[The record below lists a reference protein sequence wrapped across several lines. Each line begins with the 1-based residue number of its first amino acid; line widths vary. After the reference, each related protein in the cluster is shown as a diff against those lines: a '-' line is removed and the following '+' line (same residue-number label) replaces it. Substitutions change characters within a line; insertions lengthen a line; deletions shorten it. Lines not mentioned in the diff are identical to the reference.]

1 MRYPKKLKKG
11 DTVGLICMSS
21 PISRKTEDKC
31 RKTIE
36 KMGYVPKLAGN
47 LSTNY
52 GGYMAGTGK
61 ERAEWIN
68 KMFAD
73 PTIDAIFCVR
83 GGDAGSRVMEYVDFD
98 LIKKNPKIFVG
109 YSDVTSMHNAINKYC
124 DLVTFHG
131 PMVSS
136 NMIGGLDPET
146 EEAFFKAINAD
157 NEFDFINPKA
167 FDIEVLKS
175 GKAEGEIVGGNL
187 ALLSASIGTTYEID
201 TKDKILFIEEVGE
214 TMNRVE
220 RFAYQLRN
228 SGKFAEAKGIILGQF
243 TNCENKEMSEYDEI
257 KLFSDVLEKVD
268 IPVMYNIQSGHG
280 DQIIT
285 IPFGAKCIMDTETKS
300 IKFVCKR

>member
-1 MRYPKKLKKG
+1 MKYPKKLKKG

-21 PISRKTEDKC
+21 PISRKTEDRC

-73 PTIDAIFCVR
+73 PKIDAIFCVR
-83 GGDAGSRVMEYVDFD
+83 GGDAGSRVMEYVDFE
-98 LIKKNPKIFVG
+98 LIKNNPKIFVG
-109 YSDVTSMHNAINKYC
+109 YSDVTSMHIAINKYC
-124 DLVTFHG
+124 KLVTFHG

-136 NMIGGLDPET
+136 NMIDGLDSET

-157 NEFDFINPKA
+157 NEFDFINPKG

-201 TKDKILFIEEVGE
+201 TKGKIFFIEEVGE
-214 TMNRVE
+214 TMNRIE

-228 SGKFAEAKGIILGQF
+228 SGKFAEANGIILGQF
-243 TNCENKEMSEYDEI
+243 TNCKNKEMSEYDEI
-257 KLFSDVLEKVD
+257 KLFSDVLENVD
-268 IPVMYNIQSGHG
+268 VPVMYNIQSGHG

-285 IPFGAKCIMDTETKS
+285 IPFGTKCIMDTETKN
-300 IKFVCKR
+300 IKFICER